1 MNNSLIQFDYNGA
14 VIPFMMTGNDVM
26 INATEMIKLFPGKRI
41 NNFLRTDQ
49 TTELLVQ
56 LADELGVA
64 LKSVTGE
71 YNPQLIK
78 IVQGGIPG
86 NQGTWMHRKIAIAF
100 AMWLSPV
107 FYSWCLGKI
116 DEIINQGYA
125 FRDAEIQ
132 RLSKENTNLQGMIQS
147 MQPQVNYYKDVLT
160 YSELSY
166 STEQICKELNLGCSS
181 KFLLNK
187 LEEFGYIYRRP
198 DNKWFLSSGYDNCG
212 YIVVTTKLVTS
223 KGGKKYSKLVKR
235 WTEEGKHWIWSLK
248 KKLGFN

>member
-14 VIPFMMTGNDVM
+14 VIPFIMTGNDVM
-26 INATEMIKLFPGKRI
+26 INATEMIKLFPKKRI
-41 NNFLRTDQ
+41 NDFLSNNQ
-49 TTELLVQ
+49 TIELIRQ
-56 LADELGVA
+56 LE
-64 LKSVTGE
+64 SET
-71 YNPQLIK
+71 
-78 IVQGGIPG
+78 GIPASQLVLVVKG
-86 NQGTWMHRKIAIAF
+86 NYSDGRSQGTWMHRKIAIAF

-147 MQPQVNYYKDVLT
+147 MQPQVNYYRDVLT

-166 STEQICKELNLGCSS
+166 STEQICKELNLGCSAHQ
-181 KFLLNK
+181 LLDK
-187 LEEFGYIYRRP
+187 LESFGYIYRRP
-198 DNKWFLSSGYDNCG
+198 DGKWFLSSSYDSCG
-212 YIVVTTKLVTS
+212 YVIVISKVVTS
-223 KGGKKYSKLVKR
+223 KAGNRYTKLVKR
-235 WTEEGKHWIWSLK
+235 WTELGKYFIWSLK